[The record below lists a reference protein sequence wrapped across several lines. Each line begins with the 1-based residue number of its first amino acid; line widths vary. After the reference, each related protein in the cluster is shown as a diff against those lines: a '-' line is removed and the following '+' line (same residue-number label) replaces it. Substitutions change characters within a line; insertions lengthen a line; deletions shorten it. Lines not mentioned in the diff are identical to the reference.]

1 MFAANSTTEYKVCY
15 FNILSFIVLKLSL
28 LLLLFFIILTVTLES
43 SLYQVVLFLFMI
55 FIVCNN
61 FYKTFSHTE
70 ENKPTSEGPQV
81 ALQDVSFKFTGM
93 L

>member
-1 MFAANSTTEYKVCY
+1 
-15 FNILSFIVLKLSL
+15 
-28 LLLLFFIILTVTLES
+28 
-43 SLYQVVLFLFMI
+43 MI

-81 ALQDVSFKFTGM
+81 ALQDVSFEFTGM